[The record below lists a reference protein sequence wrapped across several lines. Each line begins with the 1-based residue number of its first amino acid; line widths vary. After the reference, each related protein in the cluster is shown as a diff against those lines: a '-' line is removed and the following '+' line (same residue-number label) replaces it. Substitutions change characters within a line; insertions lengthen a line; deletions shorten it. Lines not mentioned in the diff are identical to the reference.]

1 MKITKSQLRQMIKE
15 EINERCQKGYK
26 THEKRKTKKMFGK
39 QYRNC
44 VKAEAMEEE
53 PARKEILYDFRVRL
67 YDPKTKKMTGKTARV
82 DARDRDHA
90 REIVNS
96 HLEQKG
102 SDLRASS
109 DVYNMDIPA
118 D

>member
-1 MKITKSQLRQMIKE
+1 MKITKSQLRKLIKE
-15 EINERCQKGYK
+15 QI
-26 THEKRKTKKMFGK
+26 
-39 QYRNC
+39 
-44 VKAEAMEEE
+44 KAEAMEEE
-53 PARKEILYDFRVRL
+53 PAREEILYDFRVRL
-67 YDPKTKKMTGKTARV
+67 YDPKTNKMTGKTARV

-90 REIVNS
+90 REMVNN

-109 DVYNMDIPA
+109 DVYNMDVPA

>member
-1 MKITKSQLRQMIKE
+1 MKITKSQLRRLIKE
-15 EINERCQKGYK
+15 SVELEL
-26 THEKRKTKKMFGK
+26 
-39 QYRNC
+39 
-44 VKAEAMEEE
+44 EESE
-53 PARKEILYDFRVRL
+53 EILYDFRVRL
-67 YDPKTKKMTGKTARV
+67 YDPKTNKMSSKSARV

-90 REIVNS
+90 REIVNN

-109 DVYNMDIPA
+109 AVYNLDVPA